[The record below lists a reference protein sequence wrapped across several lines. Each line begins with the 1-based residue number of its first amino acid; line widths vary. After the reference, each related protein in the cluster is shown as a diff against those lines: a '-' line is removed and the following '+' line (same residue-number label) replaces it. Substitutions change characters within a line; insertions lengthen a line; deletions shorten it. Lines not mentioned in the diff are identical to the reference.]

1 MWTISVSTG
10 AGWLSRSGPEV
21 NEASQF
27 SGGVVFVPPG
37 KGHTRHNHPGA
48 EEIIFI
54 IKGRGEQMVEDED
67 GNPET
72 REVGPGCTVFIPESR
87 FHSTQNTG
95 SEPMEIFVVYSPAG
109 PETGLTRTSGLSHH
123 SRRKRLT
130 FRHRQSQ
137 GLIHEHAFCIDG

>member
-1 MWTISVSTG
+1 MGDMDKLFVYPGDVDNFGFDWGRLALTV
-10 AGWLSRSGPEV
+10 GPEV

-54 IKGRGEQMVEDED
+54 IKGRGVQMVEDED

-109 PETGLTRTSGLSHH
+109 PERVLRELPDFH
-123 SRRKRLT
+123 
-130 FRHRQSQ
+130 
-137 GLIHEHAFCIDG
+137 IIPAENA